1 VICYNNSMI
10 LGDFVRKK
18 KYLFWS
24 TKNYD
29 GLSKE
34 AVVEAILNYGDM
46 NDVRELISLLG
57 IQEVAKIFYKQT
69 NRPRINYCPEV
80 KNYFQLYFQKYA

>member
-1 VICYNNSMI
+1 MTIS
-10 LGDFVRKK
+10 DFVRKR

-24 TKNYD
+24 TRNYD

-34 AVVEAILNYGDM
+34 AVVEGVLNYGDM

-57 IQEVAKIFYKQT
+57 IKEVSKIFHEQI
-69 NRPRINYCPEV
+69 NRPRINYRPEV
-80 KNYFQLYFQKYA
+80 KNYFKLYFQKYA

>member
-1 VICYNNSMI
+1 MTT
-10 LGDFVRKK
+10 GDFVRER

-29 GLSKE
+29 GLSNG
-34 AVVEAILNYGDM
+34 AVVEGVLNYGDM

-57 IQEVAKIFYKQT
+57 MQEVAKIFRENI
-69 NRPRINYCPEV
+69 NRPRINYRPEV

>member
-1 VICYNNSMI
+1 MNT
-10 LGDFVRKK
+10 GDFVRKR

-29 GLSKE
+29 GLSNE
-34 AVVEAILNYGDM
+34 AVVEGILNYGDM

-57 IQEVAKIFYKQT
+57 MQEVARIFRENT
-69 NRPRINYCPEV
+69 NRARINYDPKIV
-80 KNYFQLYFQKYA
+80 NYFSLFFNKYA